1 MAGGTRID
9 AGVAAS
15 LAEEHA
21 ALRRVATLV
30 ASGAEPELVFQRATE
45 EAARLVRVPSAGLVR
60 FEQGDVGRVVGRT
73 RLEGGPRGFEVGD
86 LVPLKG
92 ETPLPRVYR
101 TGQPAR
107 IDSYDEVSSEIA
119 MVMRSMGFQGSVAI
133 PIEVAGWPWGA
144 LIVATD
150 DARPLPTD
158 TEERLAEFGE
168 LVSLAVAS
176 AQAREELLA
185 SRARL
190 VEASDTARR
199 RFERDL
205 HDGAQQ
211 RLVALALQL
220 RAAAGKVRS
229 EPDAAEAL
237 LDAAST
243 ELAEAL
249 EDLRELARGLHPAIL
264 AERGLGPALAVI
276 AERCPVP
283 VLIEAIP
290 DQRLP
295 GPIEAAAYFVVAE
308 SLTNVAKYAE
318 ATTARVR
325 VTHALESLLI
335 EIEDDGRGGT
345 DPSKGSGLRGLAD
358 RVEALRGSLRVA
370 SAEGRGTLVSARL
383 PLR

>member
-1 MAGGTRID
+1 MAESRIEAD
-9 AGVAAS
+9 AAS

-45 EAARLVRVPSAGLVR
+45 EAARLVGVPSAGMVR
-60 FEQGDVGRVVGRT
+60 FEPGDVGLVVGRT
-73 RLEGGPRGFEVGD
+73 RLEGGPVGFEVGA

-92 ETPLPRVYR
+92 DTPLPRVYR
-101 TGQPAR
+101 TGEPAR
-107 IDSYDEVSSEIA
+107 IDSYADVPSEIA
-119 MVMRSMGFQGSVAI
+119 MVMRSMGFQGSVAV
-133 PIEVAGWPWGA
+133 PIAVAGEPWGA
-144 LIVATD
+144 LIVAT
-150 DARPLPTD
+150 ASPKPFPTD
-158 TEERLAEFGE
+158 TEERLAAFGE
-168 LVSLAVAS
+168 LVSMAVAS

-185 SRARL
+185 SRVRL
-190 VEASDTARR
+190 VEASDVARR

-211 RLVALALQL
+211 RLVSLALTL
-220 RAAAGKVRS
+220 RAAAAKLRS
-229 EPDAAEAL
+229 DPDAAESL
-237 LDAAST
+237 LDTASS

-249 EDLRELARGLHPAIL
+249 EELRELARGLHPAL
-264 AERGLGPALAVI
+264 LVDRGLGPALAVV

-290 DQRLP
+290 EQRLP
-295 GPIEAAAYFVVAE
+295 EAIEAAAYFVVSE

-318 ATTARVR
+318 ATSVRVR

-335 EIEDDGRGGT
+335 EVEDDGRGGA
-345 DPSKGSGLRGLAD
+345 DPAKGSGLRGLAD

-370 SAEGRGTLVSARL
+370 STLGRGTLVSARL